1 MDEIPLVRTS
11 GAHANFLPPV
21 SYLLER
27 ITMAHTVRH
36 RILLLLASLAVFGFG
51 APPAPPAKPSFPRG
65 TLVEKVACA
74 ADPKQSYALYL
85 PSSYTPDRPWPI
97 LYAFDARGEAM
108 VPAKAFQEAAER
120 FGWIVVSSY
129 NTASDGPMEPNFTA
143 IHALWADT
151 HARFAIND
159 KRVYAAGFSGTVRFS
174 FLLALAA
181 PGSIAGIFG
190 AGAGYPNDVAPKAD
204 HPFVFFGTVGNR
216 DFNYYE
222 MSELDRK
229 MEAVH
234 LPHRI
239 ELWEGPHAW
248 PPADLAGLGLA
259 WMDLAAMRSGL
270 REKAPALVAP
280 LWAADRERA
289 RAQEA
294 AGKLWQAHHT
304 WEAMVADYAGLV
316 DASEIAQARKKAE
329 EIAAGEAFKKQA
341 KDRQDRIAR
350 DMKQLAEGPQ
360 ILARANTG
368 GEAMTVAQAVN
379 ELKIP
384 QLKARLQSADPE
396 EQLSARR
403 ILNTIMAQTS
413 FYVPTMLI
421 ERKEYDRAVF
431 MLSIAA
437 QIQPDAPEI
446 WVDIAAAHARK
457 GKAGHKK
464 ALEALRKAVDL
475 GLSNPAVLDAEPAFA
490 ELRQDE
496 GYRQI
501 AAQVAQRKQAPAKTG
516 GGTD

>member
-1 MDEIPLVRTS
+1 MTPRCPRFLRFPLR
-11 GAHANFLPPV
+11 
-21 SYLLER
+21 
-27 ITMAHTVRH
+27 
-36 RILLLLASLAVFGFG
+36 LAVF
-51 APPAPPAKPSFPRG
+51 AALLAATVPARAADLPRG
-65 TLVEKVACA
+65 TLVEKVTCA

-85 PSSYTPDRPWPI
+85 PSSYKPDHPWPI

-143 IHALWADT
+143 MHALWADT

-174 FLLALAA
+174 CLLALAA

-190 AGAGYPNDVAPKAD
+190 AGAGFPNDVAPKAD
-204 HPFVFFGTVGNR
+204 TPFVFFGTVGTS

-222 MSELDRK
+222 MSELDRT
-229 MEAVH
+229 MDAVH

-239 ELWEGPHAW
+239 ELWEGPHDW
-248 PPADLAGLGLA
+248 PPAALAGQGLA
-259 WMDLAAMRSGL
+259 WMDLTAMKSGL
-270 REKAPALVAP
+270 REKVPALIAP
-280 LWAADRERA
+280 QWAADRDQA
-289 RAQEA
+289 RAEEA
-294 AGKLWQAHHT
+294 AGRLWQAHHT
-304 WEAMVADYAGLV
+304 WEAMVAEYAGLV
-316 DASEIAQARKKAE
+316 DAAEIAGAQKKAE
-329 EIAAGEAFKKQA
+329 EIAAGEVFKKQA
-341 KDRQDRIAR
+341 KERQERIAR

-360 ILARANTG
+360 ILAKANAG
-368 GEAMTVAQAVN
+368 GESMTVAQAVN
-379 ELKIP
+379 ELKIA
-384 QLKARLQSADPE
+384 QLKARLESADPE
-396 EQLSARR
+396 EKLSAKR
-403 ILNTIMAQTS
+403 ILNTILAQTS

-437 QIQPDAPEI
+437 QIRPESPGI
-446 WVDIAAAHARK
+446 WVEIAAAHARK

-475 GLSNPAVLDAEPAFA
+475 GLSDPAALEGEPAFA
-490 ELRQDE
+490 ELRDDA

-501 AAQVAQRKQAPAKTG
+501 AAQVARRKPAPAKTG
-516 GGTD
+516 GGGAD